1 MLDTAHEHPF
11 RHRTYTDGIDHCRR
25 HARAIHQLTT
35 EFFGVFPKS
44 RRPVRWESSNRV
56 RWRST
61 APATQRQGAWAMA
74 DIPEEHLTEE
84 LLDRLLASASI
95 EQYLDEG
102 LVSARTLTDYLFDRM
117 EAHDLRR
124 ADVVRAS
131 GLNATVV
138 YDIFSGKSRPGR
150 DHAIM
155 LAFGLKCTLRE
166 TQRLLRLAGVSE
178 LWCKQRRDYHL
189 VYTQWI
195 RPHCHGRR
203 VVSYGRGDVATGRLT
218 TFGPTTLTSETQVR
232 GRQGETWTISRRC
245 MR

>member
-1 MLDTAHEHPF
+1 
-11 RHRTYTDGIDHCRR
+11 
-25 HARAIHQLTT
+25 
-35 EFFGVFPKS
+35 
-44 RRPVRWESSNRV
+44 
-56 RWRST
+56 
-61 APATQRQGAWAMA
+61 MA

-178 LWCKQRRDYHL
+178 LWCK
-189 VYTQWI
+189 
-195 RPHCHGRR
+195 RR

-232 GRQGETWTISRRC
+232 GHQGETWTISRRC

>member
-1 MLDTAHEHPF
+1 
-11 RHRTYTDGIDHCRR
+11 
-25 HARAIHQLTT
+25 
-35 EFFGVFPKS
+35 
-44 RRPVRWESSNRV
+44 
-56 RWRST
+56 
-61 APATQRQGAWAMA
+61 MA

-178 LWCKQRRDYHL
+178 LWCKQ
-189 VYTQWI
+189 
-195 RPHCHGRR
+195 
-203 VVSYGRGDVATGRLT
+203 
-218 TFGPTTLTSETQVR
+218 
-232 GRQGETWTISRRC
+232 
-245 MR
+245 

>member
-1 MLDTAHEHPF
+1 
-11 RHRTYTDGIDHCRR
+11 
-25 HARAIHQLTT
+25 
-35 EFFGVFPKS
+35 
-44 RRPVRWESSNRV
+44 
-56 RWRST
+56 
-61 APATQRQGAWAMA
+61 MA

-102 LVSARTLTDYLFDRM
+102 LVSARTLTDYLFDRV

-178 LWCKQRRDYHL
+178 L
-189 VYTQWI
+189 
-195 RPHCHGRR
+195 
-203 VVSYGRGDVATGRLT
+203 
-218 TFGPTTLTSETQVR
+218 
-232 GRQGETWTISRRC
+232 
-245 MR
+245 

>member
-1 MLDTAHEHPF
+1 
-11 RHRTYTDGIDHCRR
+11 
-25 HARAIHQLTT
+25 
-35 EFFGVFPKS
+35 
-44 RRPVRWESSNRV
+44 
-56 RWRST
+56 
-61 APATQRQGAWAMA
+61 MA

-117 EAHDLRR
+117 EAHGLKR

-178 LWCKQRRDYHL
+178 LWCKQRRDAIIIWLYAMDSTAL
-189 VYTQWI
+189 PRTTSCIAWERRRCYRPIDDI
-195 RPHCHGRR
+195 RPNNTH
-203 VVSYGRGDVATGRLT
+203 
-218 TFGPTTLTSETQVR
+218 Q
-232 GRQGETWTISRRC
+232 
-245 MR
+245 

>member
-1 MLDTAHEHPF
+1 
-11 RHRTYTDGIDHCRR
+11 
-25 HARAIHQLTT
+25 
-35 EFFGVFPKS
+35 
-44 RRPVRWESSNRV
+44 
-56 RWRST
+56 
-61 APATQRQGAWAMA
+61 MA

-117 EAHDLRR
+117 EAHGLKR

-178 LWCKQRRDYHL
+178 LWCKQRRDAIII
-189 VYTQWI
+189 WCI
-195 RPHCHGRR
+195 RNGFDRIATDDELYR
-203 VVSYGRGDVATGRLT
+203 MGDVAAGRLT

-232 GRQGETWTISRRC
+232 GHQGETWTISKRC

>member
-1 MLDTAHEHPF
+1 
-11 RHRTYTDGIDHCRR
+11 
-25 HARAIHQLTT
+25 
-35 EFFGVFPKS
+35 
-44 RRPVRWESSNRV
+44 
-56 RWRST
+56 
-61 APATQRQGAWAMA
+61 MA

-138 YDIFSGKSRPGR
+138 YDI
-150 DHAIM
+150 M

-178 LWCKQRRDYHL
+178 LWCKQRRDAIII
-189 VYTQWI
+189 WCI
-195 RPHCHGRR
+195 RNGFDRI
-203 VVSYGRGDVATGRLT
+203 ATDDELYRMGEA
-218 TFGPTTLTSETQVR
+218 TLLPAD
-232 GRQGETWTISRRC
+232 
-245 MR
+245 